1 MRYIDVRNWCSVVPF
16 VPLDDQPGADLGPL
30 VFPEATHL
38 VYILMQSGVGEGATS
53 VPPQPYCTEYGSYCA
68 TKNGFSGKYFRV
80 NSPLPFLP
88 CLLIPDMSNLMD

>member
-1 MRYIDVRNWCSVVPF
+1 MLLKKFRRNRGLQSNTIMGWVSEVHWCSVVPF

-38 VYILMQSGVGEGATS
+38 VYILMQSGVGDGATS

-68 TKNGFSGKYFRV
+68 TK
-80 NSPLPFLP
+80 
-88 CLLIPDMSNLMD
+88 MDLVANTSE